1 MAPVFLSFELSPAS
15 TVTQQAVNSKPSKSA
30 RKREVQ
36 ALQALGEQLIGLSRE
51 QLDSIDLDPRLAEA
65 VAAAQSMRAHGAL
78 RRQKQLIGKLM
89 RGVDPEPIRTA
100 LDRFASNDRRARQL
114 FRDAERWRDRLV
126 AEGDAA
132 LAEFSEVLGRSSPDV
147 DGAVKAVRTAHSD
160 RASTEARRR
169 LFRAIHAE
177 LAAEIEKASLSR

>member
-1 MAPVFLSFELSPAS
+1 VVPVFLSFELSPAS

-36 ALQALGEQLIGLSRE
+36 ALQELGEQLIALSRE
-51 QLDSIDLDPRLAEA
+51 QLESIDLDPRLSEA

-89 RGVDPEPIRTA
+89 RSVDPEPIRSA
-100 LDRFASNDRRARQL
+100 LDRFASNDRKARQL
-114 FRDAERWRDRLV
+114 FRDAERWRDRLA

-132 LAEFSEVLGRSSPDV
+132 LSDFSASLGRSSPDV
-147 DGAVKAVRTAHSD
+147 DDAVKALRTAHSD

-177 LAAEIEKASLSR
+177 LSAEIEKAPLSR